1 MVIRKFMRC
10 IVFSL
15 MMLLSLSIKVWAFPA
30 LTGQVVDDAH
40 ILSPQIERQLTTLLQ
55 SETKHQVVVVT
66 LADLEGKSIED
77 YGYQLGRHWGIGEK
91 GNDNGVLLIIA
102 PNERQV
108 RIEVGYGLEGVLTDA
123 VSSVILNNITPAL
136 TKNDYDQAS
145 LIGTQQILN
154 VIKGETFSHASQN
167 KEDPTLLS
175 LFLTCLV
182 LGLFIYVGM
191 APKNDRARRLRLVL
205 TILSF
210 VPGKSGGFKG
220 KGGRFGGGGSS
231 RKF

>member
-1 MVIRKFMRC
+1 MVIRKFIRY
-10 IVFSL
+10 IAFSL
-15 MMLLSLSIKVWAFPA
+15 MILLSVKGWAFPA

-66 LADLEGKSIED
+66 LASLEEKSIED

-123 VSSVILNNITPAL
+123 VSSVILNNMTPAL
-136 TKNDYDQAS
+136 KENDYNQAS

-154 VIKGETFSHASQN
+154 VIKGETFSHVPQN
-167 KEDPTLLS
+167 KEDPTAVAI
-175 LFLTCLV
+175 FLTCLV
-182 LGLFIYVGM
+182 LGLFIYVAM
-191 APKNDRARRLRLVL
+191 APKNDRARRLRLLL

>member
-1 MVIRKFMRC
+1 MKKLIFTFLITFCLAGKALC
-10 IVFSL
+10 
-15 MMLLSLSIKVWAFPA
+15 FPA
-30 LTGQVVDDAH
+30 LTGRVVDEANL
-40 ILSPQIERQLTTLLQ
+40 LSYSQKEQLEQLLQ
-55 SETKHQVVVVT
+55 QAEPHQVVVVT

-123 VSSVILNNITPAL
+123 VSSVVLNNMTPAL
-136 TKNDYDQAS
+136 KENDYNQAS

-154 VIKGETFSHASQN
+154 VIKGETFSHAPQN
-167 KEDPTLLS
+167 KEEPTAVAI
-175 LFLTCLV
+175 FLTCLV
-182 LGLFIYVGM
+182 LGLFIYVAM
-191 APKNDRARRLRLVL
+191 APRNDRARRLRLIL

-220 KGGRFGGGGSS
+220 KGGSFGGGGSS

>member
-1 MVIRKFMRC
+1 MVIRKFMRY

-15 MMLLSLSIKVWAFPA
+15 MMLLLSIKVWAFPA

-66 LADLEGKSIED
+66 LASLEEKSIED

-91 GNDNGVLLIIA
+91 GNDNGFLLIIA
-102 PNERQV
+102 PNEKQV

-123 VSSVILNNITPAL
+123 ISSIILKNMTPAL
-136 TKNDYDQAS
+136 KENNYNQAA
-145 LIGTQQILN
+145 LIGAQQILK
-154 VIKGETFSHASQN
+154 VIQNETFKAHSS
-167 KEDPTLLS
+167 EEIPTPLATV
-175 LFLTCLV
+175 LTCLV
-182 LGLFIYVGM
+182 LWLFIYVAM
-191 APKNDRARRLRLVL
+191 APKNDRARRLRLIL
-205 TILSF
+205 TLISF
-210 VPGKSGGFKG
+210 VPGKGMHGFKG

-231 RKF
+231 KKF